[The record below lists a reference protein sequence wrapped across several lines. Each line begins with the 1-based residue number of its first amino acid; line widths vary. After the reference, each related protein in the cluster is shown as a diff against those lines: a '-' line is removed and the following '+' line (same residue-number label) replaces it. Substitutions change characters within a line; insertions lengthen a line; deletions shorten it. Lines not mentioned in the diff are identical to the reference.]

1 VGSKRAAA
9 TSFTLS
15 RRRVYTLIIAAV
27 GGFQQQQ
34 QQHLRASAVPLV
46 CARYLAVAA
55 APAALWLEML
65 KKHVLFAS
73 EIFHEIFQYF
83 CVLFETFLIKSS
95 NKS

>member
-1 VGSKRAAA
+1 MGSKRAAA

-46 CARYLAVAA
+46 CARYMYLAVAA

-65 KKHVLFAS
+65 KNMYYLRVKYFMKYLSIFVFFLKHF
-73 EIFHEIFQYF
+73 
-83 CVLFETFLIKSS
+83 
-95 NKS
+95 

>member
-65 KKHVLFAS
+65 KNMYYLRVKYFMKYFSIFVFFLKHF
-73 EIFHEIFQYF
+73 
-83 CVLFETFLIKSS
+83 
-95 NKS
+95 

>member
-34 QQHLRASAVPLV
+34 QQQHLRASAVPLV

-55 APAALWLEML
+55 APAAL
-65 KKHVLFAS
+65 
-73 EIFHEIFQYF
+73 
-83 CVLFETFLIKSS
+83 
-95 NKS
+95 

>member
-1 VGSKRAAA
+1 MGSKRAAA

-27 GGFQQQQ
+27 GGFQQQQQ

-65 KKHVLFAS
+65 KNMYYLRVKYFMKYFSIFVFFLKHF
-73 EIFHEIFQYF
+73 
-83 CVLFETFLIKSS
+83 
-95 NKS
+95 

>member
-1 VGSKRAAA
+1 MGSKRAAA

-65 KKHVLFAS
+65 KNMYYLRVKYFMKYFSIFVFFLKHF
-73 EIFHEIFQYF
+73 
-83 CVLFETFLIKSS
+83 
-95 NKS
+95 